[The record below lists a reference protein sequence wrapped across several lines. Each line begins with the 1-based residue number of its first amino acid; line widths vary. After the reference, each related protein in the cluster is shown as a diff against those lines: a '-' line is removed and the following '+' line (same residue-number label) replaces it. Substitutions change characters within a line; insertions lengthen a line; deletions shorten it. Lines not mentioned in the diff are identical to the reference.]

1 MLQFHPRSSWLEAGV
16 LTFAWAAARANLTDL
31 GYEVSVFH
39 ATGA

>member
-1 MLQFHPRSSWLEAGV
+1 V
-16 LTFAWAAARANLTDL
+16 LTFAWAAARAILTDL